1 MTTWTEKPARLLCP
15 WGFSRQEYWS
25 GLPCPPPGDRPNPGI
40 EPRSP
45 ALQTDSSP
53 SEPPRKPIYVLSNSH
68 VFSPVLLTTITMCA
82 SIHIRSWEQL
92 FPPIFQRLYPLTT
105 FTYFPHPPGPHNMS
119 LFLWVQ
125 FLFYFYF
132 FDFTYNWDH
141 TVFIFYYVTYF
152 T

>member
-1 MTTWTEKPARLLCP
+1 MDWKACQAPLSMRILQARILEWVAVP
-15 WGFSRQEYWS
+15 SSRGFSQPR
-25 GLPCPPPGDRPNPGI
+25 DRTQVS
-40 EPRSP
+40 R
-45 ALQTDSSP
+45 LQTDSLP

-68 VFSPVLLTTITMCA
+68 LFSPVLLTTITMHA

-92 FPPIFQRLYPLTT
+92 FPPILQRLYPLTA
-105 FTYFPHPPGPHNMS
+105 FTYFPHPPGPHIMS
-119 LFLWVQ
+119 LFLWVK